1 MLVVAS
7 GNIETRGFMTALNV
21 FELHFW
27 FKYFMQKENL
37 RCYFVNNNKKKLKK
51 KKNEI
56 SVSLSLSS
64 WIMRQLG
71 LIKNVKA
78 KF

>member
-1 MLVVAS
+1 MYKTGNIMLVVAS

-37 RCYFVNNNKKKLKK
+37 HCYFVNNNKK
-51 KKNEI
+51 N
-56 SVSLSLSS
+56 
-64 WIMRQLG
+64 
-71 LIKNVKA
+71 
-78 KF
+78 